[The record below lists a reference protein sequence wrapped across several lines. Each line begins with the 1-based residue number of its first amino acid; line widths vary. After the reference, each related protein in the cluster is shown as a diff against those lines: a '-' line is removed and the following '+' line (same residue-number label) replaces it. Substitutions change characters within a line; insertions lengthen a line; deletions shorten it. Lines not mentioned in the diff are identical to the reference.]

1 MPINEQKE
9 TFQETISMLNF
20 KELGKGHDYSK
31 IVKKIRKVFNKD
43 EYRRVLLIHPLQF
56 SEELVNVS
64 IARNM
69 RYYAYPPYGLGLLC
83 TNLKDRGYIVNI
95 LDLNMEML
103 DFIMNGGIE
112 DEEVVKARI
121 VTLWKE
127 KLKQRMIDFQ
137 PDVVGLTCT
146 FTMAHEMTLKV
157 ADLIKEHEMGLPIVA
172 GGVHIT
178 NAPEIVLKEGKG
190 VDFVSLYEADQSFCE
205 FLDFVNGETAAENL
219 TQLGTLV
226 DGEYT
231 FIKDRDTPDSEDMNI
246 IPDYLDLP
254 IDKYNFLGEI
264 GTFRYWRPSE
274 AISST
279 ALSNRGCRARC
290 SFCSVRNFNGEG
302 VRSRSA
308 ESVVNE
314 IEVLK
319 NEYSINH
326 ITWLDDDLFYNQP
339 RTIQLFKEITKRNLK
354 ITWDASNGVIVSA
367 AVVSPELVRTAAES
381 GCIGMYFGIESGNPE
396 ILGKIHKPS
405 GVKHYLK
412 LGTMMRQ
419 YPQIFT
425 RGFLII
431 GFPNETYGQMLDT
444 VKVAQA
450 MGLDWYTVQ
459 LLTPL
464 PSTEIYT
471 QMVDE
476 GLIEDG
482 TLNTSGDGYTMFS
495 VRESERQRLQ
505 ELKEQRNTKSFTNFL
520 EKNEDVVPSKTELD
534 DLWFLIDYRVNYEKI
549 LTEEN
554 SIRLKKMQCFLRD
567 ISTRMS
573 IDNPLST
580 LFLGIVENKL
590 DNVQEAK
597 RQLAL
602 SKNYLEKSKYWQN
615 RFHILDLDQL
625 YDLT

>member
-1 MPINEQKE
+1 M
-9 TFQETISMLNF
+9 
-20 KELGKGHDYSK
+20 
-31 IVKKIRKVFNKD
+31 
-43 EYRRVLLIHPLQF
+43 
-56 SEELVNVS
+56 
-64 IARNM
+64 
-69 RYYAYPPYGLGLLC
+69 
-83 TNLKDRGYIVNI
+83 
-95 LDLNMEML
+95 
-103 DFIMNGGIE
+103 
-112 DEEVVKARI
+112 
-121 VTLWKE
+121 
-127 KLKQRMIDFQ
+127 
-137 PDVVGLTCT
+137 
-146 FTMAHEMTLKV
+146 
-157 ADLIKEHEMGLPIVA
+157 
-172 GGVHIT
+172 
-178 NAPEIVLKEGKG
+178 
-190 VDFVSLYEADQSFCE
+190 
-205 FLDFVNGETAAENL
+205 
-219 TQLGTLV
+219 
-226 DGEYT
+226 
-231 FIKDRDTPDSEDMNI
+231 
-246 IPDYLDLP
+246 
-254 IDKYNFLGEI
+254 
-264 GTFRYWRPSE
+264 
-274 AISST
+274 
-279 ALSNRGCRARC
+279 
-290 SFCSVRNFNGEG
+290 
-302 VRSRSA
+302 
-308 ESVVNE
+308 
-314 IEVLK
+314 
-319 NEYSINH
+319 
-326 ITWLDDDLFYNQP
+326 
-339 RTIQLFKEITKRNLK
+339 
-354 ITWDASNGVIVSA
+354 IVSA

-602 SKNYLEKSKYWQN
+602 SKNYLDKSKYWQN
-615 RFHILDLDQL
+615 RFRILDLDQL